1 MAKHRRT
8 NRRELRRRST
18 LVSAT
23 DPELRNPN
31 LPKRLRNARRDRGL
45 TQEAVADHLGL
56 ARTSLVALEKGER
69 AVRADELVAMAHLY
83 QRPVDEL
90 LRPTPPVEDFVGQ
103 FRTSLSRAD
112 DTEALEHAIRRVER
126 YAEDYREL
134 ERRAGVTPDHSYPTP
149 YAIDGIPPAAAATEI
164 ASTERNR
171 LGLGDGPIPNL
182 RDVLETKIGIRV
194 FFLEL
199 PPKVEGFF
207 AFTPETGAC
216 VAVNASRPVERQQ
229 WTMAHELAHFLTRR
243 SVAEITVAKQPAPT
257 RASQHERFA
266 EAFAGEFTMPSAGI
280 TRDFNAIRRTRPDG
294 VTPGALV
301 ELAAFYRVSFQA
313 LALRLEGLGLLARGT
328 FDVLEHERFSVTEAR
343 RLLGLS
349 PPAPDTR
356 VLPVRYVTLAVD
368 AYRDGRISEG
378 AFARFLHLDR
388 VTAREVAQT
397 LARPA

>member
-1 MAKHRRT
+1 MSLSDT
-8 NRRELRRRST
+8 
-18 LVSAT
+18 
-23 DPELRNPN
+23 ELRNPN

-45 TQEAVADHLGL
+45 TQETVAEHLGL

-69 AVRADELVAMAHLY
+69 AVRPEELVAMARLY

-112 DTEALEHAIRRVER
+112 DSEALEEAIRTVER

-134 ERRAGVTPDHSYPTP
+134 ERRAGVTPDQSYPAP
-149 YAIDGIPPAAAATEI
+149 YAIDGVPPAAAATEI

-171 LGLGDGPIPNL
+171 LGLGDGPVPNL

-194 FFLEL
+194 FFVEL
-199 PPKVEGFF
+199 PSKVEGFF

-216 VAVNASRPVERQQ
+216 IAVNASRPVERQQ

-243 SVAEITVAKQPAPT
+243 SVAEITIATQRPQGRIP
-257 RASQHERFA
+257 QHERFA
-266 EAFAGEFTMPSAGI
+266 EAFAGEFTMPATGL
-280 TRDFNAIRRTRPDG
+280 TRDFNAMRRTRPEG

-313 LALRLEGLGLLARGT
+313 LVIRLESLGLLPRGT
-328 FDVLEHERFSVTEAR
+328 FDALQHERFSVTEAR
-343 RLLGLS
+343 RLLGLTS
-349 PPAPDTR
+349 PAPDTR
-356 VLPVRYVTLAVD
+356 VFPVRYVTLAVD
-368 AYRDGRISEG
+368 AYRTGRISEG
-378 AFARFLHLDR
+378 SFARFLRLDR

>member
-1 MAKHRRT
+1 MT
-8 NRRELRRRST
+8 
-18 LVSAT
+18 AT

-45 TQEAVADHLGL
+45 TQEAVADQLGL

-69 AVRADELVAMAHLY
+69 AVRPDELVAMAGLY
-83 QRPVDEL
+83 GRTVDEL
-90 LRPTPPVEDFVGQ
+90 LRPTPPVEDFIGQ
-103 FRTSLSRAD
+103 FRTSLSRTD
-112 DTEALEHAIRRVER
+112 DAEALEDAIRTVER

-134 ERRAGVTPDHSYPTP
+134 ERRAGVTSDHSYPAP
-149 YAIDGIPPAAAATEI
+149 YAIDGVPPAAAATEI

-171 LGLGDGPIPNL
+171 LGLGDGPIANL
-182 RDVLETKIGIRV
+182 RDILETKIGIRV
-194 FFLEL
+194 FFIEL
-199 PPKVEGFF
+199 PSRIEGFF

-216 VAVNASRPVERQQ
+216 IAVNANHPVERQQ

-243 SVAEITVAKQPAPT
+243 LVAEITVAKGPP
-257 RASQHERFA
+257 RGRVLPHERFA
-266 EAFAGEFTMPSAGI
+266 EAFAGEFTMPASGL

-313 LALRLEGLGLLARGT
+313 LVVRLEGLGLLPRGT
-328 FDVLEHERFSVTEAR
+328 FDMLQGERFSVTEAR
-343 RLLGLS
+343 RLLGLA
-349 PPAPDTR
+349 APEPDAR

-378 AFARFLHLDR
+378 AFARFLRLDR
-388 VTAREVAQT
+388 VTAREVART
-397 LARPA
+397 LARTP